1 MFLPRGSV
9 RTVLALGFFGVMA
22 YVAYRDGT
30 IPQTLLLVFEII
42 ASYVIGY
49 VFSIILLRRARAGK
63 GLSRRAA
70 VVRNVISIATI
81 GITAGVCWA
90 IVAERFDLVPDYLE
104 NGLAWTVA
112 FYFGSRL
119 VA

>member
-1 MFLPRGSV
+1 
-9 RTVLALGFFGVMA
+9 VLALGFLGVMA

-49 VFSIILLRRARAGK
+49 VFSVILLRRARAGK

-70 VVRNVISIATI
+70 VARNVISIAAI